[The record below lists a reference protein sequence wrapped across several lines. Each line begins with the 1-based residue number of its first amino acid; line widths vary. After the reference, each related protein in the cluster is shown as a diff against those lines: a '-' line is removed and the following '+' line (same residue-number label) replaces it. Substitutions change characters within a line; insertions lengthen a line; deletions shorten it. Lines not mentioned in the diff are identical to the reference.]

1 MENQQTESRF
11 AELAMELFGAQ
22 AASKFLDQVWADA
35 SEQTKTELADAVVNA
50 VTSQI
55 KENDFK
61 WTVRNVVQTEAA
73 RMTEEIVQEEYAVA
87 FGKRLREEIEKRLEE
102 DSAKAVRDVIKGITD
117 SVLKDFRDRLE
128 KRVRGY

>member
-1 MENQQTESRF
+1 
-11 AELAMELFGAQ
+11 MELFGAQ